1 MRTEDLRLARY
12 SIFDFATSFIFRF
25 LLFFDVS
32 LIFNISG
39 EISAG
44 VSGLPMYW
52 IPDNWN
58 FTVYRYY
65 KLMVKMGLRSST
77 RNFHVIVIG

>member
-58 FTVYRYY
+58 FTVIHF
-65 KLMVKMGLRSST
+65 LLIIML
-77 RNFHVIVIG
+77 